1 MGHEAKWEY
10 FVVMHRRYR
19 EADRGQRQRLLDEFC
34 ATAGYH
40 RKYAIR
46 LLNGPPPEKRRR
58 QRPRGRKPRYGAQA
72 ISILAAVWQAA
83 GYPWSVRLKALLPL
97 WMPWI
102 RRRYRPGAEVERQLL
117 AMSARQMDRRLAGRK
132 REQKR
137 KIYGRTRPG
146 TLLKHHIP
154 IKTDSWDVKVPGF
167 AEIDLVSHSGNSADG
182 EFAHTLNLTDIHSG
196 WTESR
201 AILGK
206 SEIAVQRA
214 LDEIGAALPFRLLGL
229 DADNGSEFINWH
241 LKRWCDGEG
250 IQLTRGRPY
259 KKDDNAHI
267 EQKNWT
273 HVRKLL
279 GWDRYDSPT
288 AVEAINDLYRAELPL
303 WMNLYLPSVKL
314 VGKVRVGSKLR
325 RVYSPAETPLERAVA
340 SGQANAQRVAALKK
354 LRSRLDPF
362 DLARRIDAKLEGI
375 YSLTNRRLSPKPAAA
390 CDGAAA
396 VEKTRGGK
404 AKEQTFPPRLQI
416 APRTRDLHFPT
427 AATTTGKVTSLM
439 SRQQHPKLH
448 FQMA

>member
-10 FVVMHRRYR
+10 FVVMYGRYR
-19 EADRGQRQRLLDEFC
+19 EANRGERQRLLDEFC
-34 ATAGYH
+34 ATTDYN

-46 LLNGPPPEKRRR
+46 LLNGPPPEKRRVR
-58 QRPRGRKPRYGAQA
+58 RRRGRKPRYGAQA
-72 ISILAAVWQAA
+72 ISILAQVWEAA
-83 GYPWSVRLKALLPL
+83 GYPWSVRLKALLRL

-102 RRRYRPGAEVERQLL
+102 RRRYGLRPEVEEQLL

-137 KIYGRTRPG
+137 KMYGRTKPG

-154 IKTDSWDVKVPGF
+154 IKTDSWDVKAPGF
-167 AEIDLVSHSGNSADG
+167 AEIDLVSHSGNSGEG

-201 AILGK
+201 ALLGK

-214 LDEIGAALPFRLLGL
+214 LDQIRAALPFRLLGL

-241 LKRWCDGEG
+241 LKRWCDREE

-279 GWDRYDSPT
+279 GWDRYDSPA
-288 AVEAINDLYRAELPL
+288 AVAAINDLYRAELRL

-314 VGKVRVGSKLR
+314 ETKVRVGSKVR
-325 RVYSPAETPLERAVA
+325 RVYSPAETPLERALT
-340 SGQANAQRVAALKK
+340 SGQANAQRLGALKK

-362 DLARRIDAKLEGI
+362 DLASRIDGKLERI
-375 YSLTNRRLSPKPAAA
+375 YRLTNRRLSPKPAVARA
-390 CDGAAA
+390 GVTA

-404 AKEQTFPPRLQI
+404 VKEQTFPPRLQI
-416 APRTRDLHFPT
+416 AHRTRDSHFPT
-427 AATTTGKVTSLM
+427 AATTTSKVTSRM
-439 SRQQHPKLH
+439 SRQQNPKLH

>member
-10 FVVMHRRYR
+10 FLVMYGRYR
-19 EADRGQRQRLLDEFC
+19 EAERGERQRLLDEFC
-34 ATAGYH
+34 ATTKYN

-46 LLNGPPPEKRRR
+46 LLNGPPPQKQRA
-58 QRPRGRKPRYGAQA
+58 QRPRGRKPRYGTQA
-72 ISILAAVWQAA
+72 ISLLAEVWGTA

-102 RRRYRPGAEVERQLL
+102 RRRYRPSAEVERQLL

-137 KIYGRTRPG
+137 KIYGRTKPG

-154 IKTDSWDVKVPGF
+154 IKTDSWDVKAPGF
-167 AEIDLVSHSGNSADG
+167 AEIDLVSHSGNSGEG

-201 AILGK
+201 ALLGK
-206 SEIAVQRA
+206 SEIAVQQA
-214 LDEIGAALPFRLLGL
+214 LEEIRAALPFRLLGL

-241 LKRWCDGEG
+241 LKRWCDREG

-279 GWDRYDSPT
+279 GWDRYDSPA
-288 AVEAINDLYRAELPL
+288 AVAAINNLYCTELRL

-314 VGKVRVGSKLR
+314 VGKVRVGSKVR

-390 CDGAAA
+390 RDGAAA

-404 AKEQTFPPRLQI
+404 VKEQTFPPRLQI
-416 APRTRDLHFPT
+416 APRTCDLHFPT
-427 AATTTGKVTSLM
+427 AATTTSKVTSFT
-439 SRQQHPKLH
+439 SRLPRSGLH
-448 FQMA
+448 F